1 MVHLDNVNIVWQ
13 SEPVCLGEP
22 VRTHIQ
28 FKFLFIETFTILPS
42 QVKERSDFG
51 TIWK

>member
-1 MVHLDNVNIVWQ
+1 MIQSVYGSFMVHLDNLNIVWQ

-28 FKFLFIETFTILPS
+28 FKFLFIE
-42 QVKERSDFG
+42 
-51 TIWK
+51 